1 MLERQTIAALL
12 CVGFVAGCSTLGEKR
27 NPDFHFASE
36 SPTAIWS
43 KNPESEA
50 LLWLAAYRSLSNA
63 SLDEQRKEYLAA
75 QAAASKEGSDS
86 NRLRLA
92 LALSLPGV
100 PWRDDNKLINTL
112 ESPTS
117 LFKLPDS
124 PLHQLVFVLYK
135 QAQERQ
141 RLREEQRKHENELQE
156 DLKRLRE
163 EQKRHEA
170 ELLEGQRRNDELQM
184 KLDALRRIDQ
194 DLKQRK
200 HGLESTP

>member
-12 CVGFVAGCSTLGEKR
+12 CIGLISGCSSPGEKR
-27 NPDFHFASE
+27 NPDFRFASE

-50 LLWLAAYRSLSNA
+50 LAWLAAYRALSNA
-63 SLDEQRKEYLAA
+63 ALDEQRKEYQAA
-75 QAAASKEGSDS
+75 QAAASKDGSDS

-100 PWRDDNKLINTL
+100 PWRDDSKLITTL

-124 PLHQLVFVLYK
+124 PLHQLVFMLYK

-141 RLREEQRKHENELQE
+141 RLRDEQRKHESELLE
-156 DLKRLRE
+156 DLKRLRD

-200 HGLESTP
+200 HGLESIP

>member
-1 MLERQTIAALL
+1 MLERQTITALL
-12 CVGFVAGCSTLGEKR
+12 CCGLLSACTLLAER
-27 NPDFHFASE
+27 RTTIPLEPVQIQASSLPGSE
-36 SPTAIWS
+36 
-43 KNPESEA
+43 NEA
-50 LLWLAAYRSLSNA
+50 LAWLTAYRVLANA
-63 SLDEQRKEYLAA
+63 PLDEQRKEYLAA
-75 QAAASKEGSDS
+75 QAAASKDGSDN

-100 PWRDDNKLINTL
+100 PWRDDNKLIATL

-141 RLREEQRKHENELQE
+141 RLRDEQHKHENELLE
-156 DLKRLRE
+156 ELKRLRD
-163 EQKRHEA
+163 EQKRHET
-170 ELLEGQRRNDELQM
+170 ELLEAQHRNDELQM

-200 HGLESTP
+200 HSLESIP

>member
-12 CVGFVAGCSTLGEKR
+12 CIGLISGCSSPGEKR
-27 NPDFHFASE
+27 NPDFRFASE

-50 LLWLAAYRSLSNA
+50 LVWLATYRALSNA
-63 SLDEQRKEYLAA
+63 ALDEQRKEYQAA
-75 QAAASKEGSDS
+75 QAAASKDGSDS

-100 PWRDDNKLINTL
+100 PWRDDSKLITTL

-124 PLHQLVFVLYK
+124 PLHQLVFMLYK

-141 RLREEQRKHENELQE
+141 RLRDEQRKHESELLE
-156 DLKRLRE
+156 DLKRLRD

-200 HGLESTP
+200 HGLESIP

>member
-1 MLERQTIAALL
+1 MLERQTIAALICIGL
-12 CVGFVAGCSTLGEKR
+12 ISGCSSPGEKR
-27 NPDFHFASE
+27 NPDFRFASE

-50 LLWLAAYRSLSNA
+50 LVWLATYRALSNA
-63 SLDEQRKEYLAA
+63 ALDEQRKEYQAA
-75 QAAASKEGSDS
+75 QAAASKDGSDI

-124 PLHQLVFVLYK
+124 PLHQLVFMLYK

-141 RLREEQRKHENELQE
+141 RLREEQRKHENELLE

-194 DLKQRK
+194 DLKLRK
-200 HGLESTP
+200 HGLESIP